1 MDNKEKI
8 QSAHASP
15 VKAKKKKGFL
25 FWASLT
31 VMIAALIALGVIGFG
46 YLEGCMM
53 YKDISDDAFD
63 NGNLNLADMKVN
75 WDELLKINPDTVA

>member
-1 MDNKEKI
+1 MENNEHI
-8 QSAHASP
+8 QASHAATTN
-15 VKAKKKKGFL
+15 VQKKKGFL

-31 VMIAALIALGVIGFG
+31 VMIVALIALGVIGFG

-63 NGNLNLADMKVN
+63 NGNMNLADMKV
-75 WDELLKINPDTVA
+75 D

>member
-1 MDNKEKI
+1 MENSKHI
-8 QSAHASP
+8 QASHAGATK
-15 VKAKKKKGFL
+15 VKKKKGFL

-53 YKDISDDAFD
+53 YNDISDDAFD
-63 NGNLNLADMKVN
+63 DGNLNLADMKVD
-75 WDELLKINPDTVA
+75 WDTLLKTNPDTVA